1 MTIGFGPTKSS
12 IQAQIKDFSLNE
24 NGDLLHKCSDKFP
37 GRIVCVRFGK
47 RTYCPHCEVTFK
59 LELVNAVPV
68 LQEEENV
75 TG

>member
-1 MTIGFGPTKSS
+1 MTKKWSE
-12 IQAQIKDFSLNE
+12 IKRELKYTMGFSLNE
-24 NGDLLHKCSDKFP
+24 NGELVHKCSDRFP

-47 RTYCPHCEVTFK
+47 RTYCPHCETNFK
-59 LELVNAVPV
+59 LELVNEVPV